1 MQTIEFTTAPVIVIK
16 SQQSLEEILKTIIG
30 DRFHLDTDYRKFN
43 KLSDVSSYS
52 ILKTHLYTGD
62 KIYVFNETTL
72 ELVFVKG
79 FDTEDMK
86 LSIQLLND
94 LSSNF
99 GIEIKQTLE
108 ANPSI

>member
-1 MQTIEFTTAPVIVIK
+1 M
-16 SQQSLEEILKTIIG
+16 
-30 DRFHLDTDYRKFN
+30 
-43 KLSDVSSYS
+43 
-52 ILKTHLYTGD
+52 KTHLYTGD

-79 FDTEDMK
+79 FDAEHMK

-99 GIEIKQTLE
+99 DIEIKQTLE

>member
-1 MQTIEFTTAPVIVIK
+1 MQTIEFTTAPVIVIE
-16 SQQSLEEILKTIIG
+16 SQQSLEEILKTIIR
-30 DRFHLDTDYRKFN
+30 DRFHLDTDYRKFD
-43 KLSDVSSYS
+43 KLSDVSGYS

-62 KIYVFNETTL
+62 KIYIFNETTL
-72 ELVFVKG
+72 EFVFIKG
-79 FDTEDMK
+79 FDSEHMK

-99 GIEIKQTLE
+99 DIEIKQTLE

>member
-1 MQTIEFTTAPVIVIK
+1 MQTIEFTTAPVIVIE

-30 DRFHLDTDYRKFN
+30 DRFHLNTDYRKFDN
-43 KLSDVSSYS
+43 LSDVSGYS

-79 FDTEDMK
+79 FDAEHMK

-99 GIEIKQTLE
+99 DIEIKQTLE

>member
-1 MQTIEFTTAPVIVIK
+1 MQTIEFTTAPVIVIE

-30 DRFHLDTDYRKFN
+30 DRFHLDTDYRKFD
-43 KLSDVSSYS
+43 KLSDVSGYS

-62 KIYVFNETTL
+62 KIYVFNETTI
-72 ELVFVKG
+72 EFVFIKG
-79 FDTEDMK
+79 FDSEHMK

-99 GIEIKQTLE
+99 DIEIKQTLE

>member
-1 MQTIEFTTAPVIVIK
+1 MQTIEFTTAPVIVIE
-16 SQQSLEEILKTIIG
+16 SQQYLEEILKTIIG
-30 DRFHLDTDYRKFN
+30 DRFHLDTDYRKFD
-43 KLSDVSSYS
+43 KLSDVSGYS
-52 ILKTHLYTGD
+52 ILKTHLYIGD

-79 FDTEDMK
+79 FDAEHMK

-99 GIEIKQTLE
+99 NIEIKQTLE

>member
-1 MQTIEFTTAPVIVIK
+1 MQKISFTTAPVIVIE
-16 SQQSLEEILKTIIG
+16 SEQSLEEVLKTIIG
-30 DRFHLDTDYRKFN
+30 DRFHLDTDYRKFD
-43 KLSDVSSYS
+43 KPSEVSGYS
-52 ILKTHLYTGD
+52 ILKAHLYTGD
-62 KIYVFNETTL
+62 KVYVFNEKTL

-99 GIEIKQTLE
+99 DIQIKQTLE